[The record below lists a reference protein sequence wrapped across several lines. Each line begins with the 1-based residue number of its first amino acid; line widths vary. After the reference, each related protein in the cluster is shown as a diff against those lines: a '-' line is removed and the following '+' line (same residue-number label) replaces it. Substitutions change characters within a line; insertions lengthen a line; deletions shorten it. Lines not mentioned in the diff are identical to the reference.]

1 MVDSA
6 AANRI
11 LSPLQLMYASR
22 KIYTEIGIKKEA
34 EEMLDLLRKFNEDIP
49 QFLFQKL
56 NFTNWDFKYNVDD
69 NWRKI
74 LEI

>member
-1 MVDSA
+1 
-6 AANRI
+6 
-11 LSPLQLMYASR
+11 MYASR